1 MTTFLAV
8 YRGKT
13 VDDAKMVAVTAD
25 PTLVT
30 IVATHL
36 LDTPQSNDDPVLTA
50 LDRGRKQALRLITR
64 ESRDARA

>member
-30 IVATHL
+30 LVATQL
-36 LDTPQSNDDPVLTA
+36 LDTQQSNDDPVLTA
-50 LDRGRKQALRLITR
+50 LDRGRTRALRLIKR